1 MPARLSPGDQRRQA
15 MLEERSNYTLEE
27 MDRQSLFHPLTSIAT
42 HMKSGP
48 LIVDHG
54 RGVRICDRK
63 GRELIDCGAGLWCVN
78 IGYGRAEIAEAA
90 KQAIENLNYY
100 HIFGS
105 ASSEPI
111 IRLADRILTLFR
123 DRAGAGHL
131 ARVFFGCS
139 GSDAND
145 TNIKLVRYY
154 NNLRGRPAKKKI
166 IARHGGYH
174 GLTFAAASLT
184 GIPVYHRAWDLPLKG
199 VLHTSCPHWY
209 RFAEPGESE
218 SAFCDR
224 MIADLEALIEGEGA
238 DSIAAF
244 IAEPIM
250 GTGGV
255 LLPPAGYF
263 ERVQEV
269 LERHDILFI
278 ADEVI
283 TGFGRTGEW
292 FATRLYGLKPDIVTL
307 AKGMTSAY
315 FPVSASVI
323 SKRIWEVLEA
333 ASPEH
338 GPVMHGFTYSG
349 HPVGGAIGLANLDI
363 MENEGLVENAARVGP
378 YLLRRLREAVGDHPY
393 VGDVRGVGLILA
405 VEFMADKE
413 RRRPFDPAANV
424 HRIVA
429 AEALE
434 HSVMLRA
441 LPFIDVIP
449 FSPPLCVTEADC
461 DEAVEGFARA
471 LEATSPEL
479 HRLAV
484 ENPNLR

>member
-1 MPARLSPGDQRRQA
+1 
-15 MLEERSNYTLEE
+15 MLEEKSNYTLEE

-42 HMKSGP
+42 HMRNGP
-48 LIVDHG
+48 LIVERG
-54 RGVRICDRK
+54 RGVRIQDHK

-78 IGYGRAEIAEAA
+78 IGYGRPEIAEAA
-90 KQAIENLNYY
+90 RQAIENLNYY

-123 DRAGAGHL
+123 DHAGAGHL

-145 TNIKLVRYY
+145 TNVKLVRYY
-154 NNLRGRPAKKKI
+154 HNLRGRPAKKKI
-166 IARHGGYH
+166 IARLGGYH
-174 GLTFAAASLT
+174 GLTCAAASLT
-184 GIPVYHRAWDLPLKG
+184 GIPVYHRAWDLPLEG
-199 VLHTSCPHWY
+199 FLHTSCPHWY

-218 SAFCDR
+218 SAFCAR
-224 MIADLEALIEGEGA
+224 MIADLEALIEREGA
-238 DSIAAF
+238 DTIAAF
-244 IAEPIM
+244 FAEPIM

-255 LLPPAGYF
+255 LLPPEGYF

-278 ADEVI
+278 VDEVI
-283 TGFGRTGEW
+283 TGFGRTGQW
-292 FATRLYGLKPDIVTL
+292 FATGLYKLKPDIVTL
-307 AKGMTSAY
+307 AKGVTSAY

-323 SKRIWEVLEA
+323 SSRIWDVLEA
-333 ASPEH
+333 ASPEQ

-349 HPVGGAIGLANLDI
+349 HPVGGAIGLANLEI

-378 YLLRRLREAVGDHPY
+378 YLLRRLEEAVGDHPY
-393 VGDVRGVGLILA
+393 VGDVRGVGLIIA

-429 AEALE
+429 AKALE
-434 HSVMLRA
+434 QGVMLRP
-441 LPFIDVIP
+441 LPFIEVIP
-449 FSPPLCVTEADC
+449 FSPPLCLTEADC
-461 DEAVEGFARA
+461 DEAVDGFARA
-471 LEATSPEL
+471 LDAATPEL
-479 HRLAV
+479 HRFAG
-484 ENPNLR
+484 ESPNRG